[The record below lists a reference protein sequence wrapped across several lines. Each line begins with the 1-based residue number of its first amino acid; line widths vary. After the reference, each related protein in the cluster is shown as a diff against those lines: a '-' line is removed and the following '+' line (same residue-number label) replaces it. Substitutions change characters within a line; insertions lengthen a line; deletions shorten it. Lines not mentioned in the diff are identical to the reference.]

1 MSEKEQIDRFSKE
14 LVALINRYRAEYELT
29 LASAVGVLEVVKHEL
44 IHEQIT
50 EE

>member
-1 MSEKEQIDRFSKE
+1 MTEKEQIDRFSQE
-14 LVALINRYRAEYELT
+14 LVALIYRYRAEYELT

-44 IHEQIT
+44 IHEHLT